1 MKKTNTNTNTNTNTE
16 IVTAI
21 ANELQMQ
28 FELRKNVSLR
38 KVAQATSLNYQT
50 MLRISKKPRVGVA
63 YNPDELNF
71 EAIAEYIVRAGDDK
85 VAAFKELDWQALDTQ
100 SASGRT
106 ALLSKDI
113 NDPMFD
119 VGKQVYLRTHPT
131 TPYNIIYKTSTHIV
145 IMLEGSEEPQ
155 AWSISTFFFKGPQ
168 VEPRAERVEV
178 AQEEA

>member
-1 MKKTNTNTNTNTNTE
+1 MKKTNTNNNE
-16 IVTAI
+16 IAIAI
-21 ANELQMQ
+21 ANELQAQ
-28 FELRKNVSLR
+28 FELRKNISLR
-38 KVAQATSLNYQT
+38 KVAQAIGVNYQT
-50 MLRISKKPRVGVA
+50 MLKLSKKPRVGVA

-71 EAIAEYIVRAGDDK
+71 EEIAAYINRAGDDK
-85 VAAFKELDWQALDTQ
+85 VAAFKELDWQALDVAGNT
-100 SASGRT
+100 GRT
-106 ALLSKDI
+106 ASLSKDI

-119 VGKQVYLRTHPT
+119 VGKQVYLRSHPT

-168 VEPRAERVEV
+168 AEPRAERVEV